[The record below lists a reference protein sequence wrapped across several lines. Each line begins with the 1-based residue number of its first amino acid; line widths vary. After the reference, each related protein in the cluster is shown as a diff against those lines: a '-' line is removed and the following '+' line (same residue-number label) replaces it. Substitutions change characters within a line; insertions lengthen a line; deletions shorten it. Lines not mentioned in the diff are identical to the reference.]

1 MVLVLII
8 DVVVVV
14 ILSYFAFA
22 KSFEDALPFAV
33 FLLMLF
39 PFESTFSLF
48 GFFDLTTQRVIVVT
62 LLVLYFIKG
71 RSVSPGKVPL
81 MYTIAMLVG
90 WMLLSAVNSIVV
102 VISVK
107 SVLSQCLDFVAVYFI
122 FARSIRKKETVH
134 KILIAFVAAMFVCS
148 IFGFVE
154 AYWDWNVI
162 SLFPTAAHRFS
173 GLAGVSDRDSRVQSS
188 FGHAILFGSALAMTL
203 PLLLY
208 LISISKSNAR
218 KVLLWGIAALM
229 FLNLYKTTSRG
240 PWLAATSALILTLL
254 WGNRRMR
261 QAVLVICLLS
271 ATVLVARPGVWTSIT
286 NLYGATMHSDSAQ
299 GMSYQWRY
307 ALYDI
312 AFQHLNTDWRRALV
326 GYGPES
332 FYYLGW
338 HGNFQGYFVPFE
350 SCDSSVAALMIE
362 TGYVGLFIVAFLLF
376 KAVMIGYL
384 YARKRKQPDNL
395 LCMALV
401 ISILMFCFMMTNV
414 LIMGW
419 GQQSYMFWII
429 LALTVTYPRIAEGIA
444 PSRVISKRPLHER
457 SQFQRRVYQ
466 IH

>member
-1 MVLVLII
+1 
-8 DVVVVV
+8 
-14 ILSYFAFA
+14 
-22 KSFEDALPFAV
+22 
-33 FLLMLF
+33 
-39 PFESTFSLF
+39 
-48 GFFDLTTQRVIVVT
+48 
-62 LLVLYFIKG
+62 
-71 RSVSPGKVPL
+71 
-81 MYTIAMLVG
+81 
-90 WMLLSAVNSIVV
+90 
-102 VISVK
+102 
-107 SVLSQCLDFVAVYFI
+107 
-122 FARSIRKKETVH
+122 
-134 KILIAFVAAMFVCS
+134 
-148 IFGFVE
+148 
-154 AYWDWNVI
+154 
-162 SLFPTAAHRFS
+162 
-173 GLAGVSDRDSRVQSS
+173 VQSS

-254 WGNRRMR
+254 LGNRRMR

-271 ATVLVARPGVWTSIT
+271 ATVLIVRPGVWTSIT

-299 GMSYQWRY
+299 GQSYQWRY

-338 HGNFQGYFVPFE
+338 HGNFQGDFVPFE

-362 TGYVGLFIVAFLLF
+362 TGYVGLFLVAFLLF
-376 KAVMIGYL
+376 KSVMIGYQ

-444 PSRVISKRPLHER
+444 PSPAISKRPLHER
-457 SQFQRRVYQ
+457 SQQPRLLQRRVYQ